1 MYYTGFT
8 MRSICWRSLAKRLII
23 SFPYLSTA
31 TGIFTT
37 GIHSYTDSRYG
48 LSGQNP
54 PRKVPCKEEGGYMVR
69 TRNYV
74 ANDDQKNRAVR
85 NAGHHP

>member
-1 MYYTGFT
+1 VTEPTTVKGHVT
-8 MRSICWRSLAKRLII
+8 TRLII
-23 SFPYLSTA
+23 A
-31 TGIFTT
+31 E
-37 GIHSYTDSRYG
+37 
-48 LSGQNP
+48 
-54 PRKVPCKEEGGYMVR
+54 EEGGYMVR

>member
-1 MYYTGFT
+1 MSANNAGILTSYIYY
-8 MRSICWRSLAKRLII
+8 I
-23 SFPYLSTA
+23 YE
-31 TGIFTT
+31 
-37 GIHSYTDSRYG
+37 
-48 LSGQNP
+48 
-54 PRKVPCKEEGGYMVR
+54 EEGGYMVR

>member
-1 MYYTGFT
+1 VD
-8 MRSICWRSLAKRLII
+8 SA
-23 SFPYLSTA
+23 A
-31 TGIFTT
+31 TSATIE
-37 GIHSYTDSRYG
+37 
-48 LSGQNP
+48 
-54 PRKVPCKEEGGYMVR
+54 EEGGYMVR

>member
-1 MYYTGFT
+1 MANFAEEGGYTFRAGNF
-8 MRSICWRSLAKRLII
+8 R
-23 SFPYLSTA
+23 
-31 TGIFTT
+31 
-37 GIHSYTDSRYG
+37 
-48 LSGQNP
+48 
-54 PRKVPCKEEGGYMVR
+54 EEGGYMVR

>member
-1 MYYTGFT
+1 LQ
-8 MRSICWRSLAKRLII
+8 RSPGNDCRRSHRCGKKKKKEVTWKNAE
-23 SFPYLSTA
+23 
-31 TGIFTT
+31 
-37 GIHSYTDSRYG
+37 
-48 LSGQNP
+48 
-54 PRKVPCKEEGGYMVR
+54 EEGGYMVR

>member
-1 MYYTGFT
+1 MHLFV
-8 MRSICWRSLAKRLII
+8 S
-23 SFPYLSTA
+23 
-31 TGIFTT
+31 
-37 GIHSYTDSRYG
+37 
-48 LSGQNP
+48 NP
-54 PRKVPCKEEGGYMVR
+54 DLEEEGGYMVR

>member
-1 MYYTGFT
+1 MTAGEVHPT
-8 MRSICWRSLAKRLII
+8 RRRRLHGVRRRRRGYMEC
-23 SFPYLSTA
+23 P
-31 TGIFTT
+31 
-37 GIHSYTDSRYG
+37 
-48 LSGQNP
+48 
-54 PRKVPCKEEGGYMVR
+54 EEGGYMVR

>member
-1 MYYTGFT
+1 
-8 MRSICWRSLAKRLII
+8 
-23 SFPYLSTA
+23 
-31 TGIFTT
+31 
-37 GIHSYTDSRYG
+37 
-48 LSGQNP
+48 
-54 PRKVPCKEEGGYMVR
+54 MVR

>member
-1 MYYTGFT
+1 MKKEDT
-8 MRSICWRSLAKRLII
+8 R
-23 SFPYLSTA
+23 
-31 TGIFTT
+31 
-37 GIHSYTDSRYG
+37 
-48 LSGQNP
+48 
-54 PRKVPCKEEGGYMVR
+54 EEGGYMVR

>member
-1 MYYTGFT
+1 MQVRLQSGAKI
-8 MRSICWRSLAKRLII
+8 RSNGKR
-23 SFPYLSTA
+23 YA
-31 TGIFTT
+31 AEEE
-37 GIHSYTDSRYG
+37 
-48 LSGQNP
+48 
-54 PRKVPCKEEGGYMVR
+54 EEGGYMVR

>member
-1 MYYTGFT
+1 LKAN
-8 MRSICWRSLAKRLII
+8 W
-23 SFPYLSTA
+23 
-31 TGIFTT
+31 
-37 GIHSYTDSRYG
+37 DEEE
-48 LSGQNP
+48 
-54 PRKVPCKEEGGYMVR
+54 EEGGYMVR

>member
-1 MYYTGFT
+1 MFQYVTVRQVKKKKKEVT
-8 MRSICWRSLAKRLII
+8 WSCPTSQKKKEVSDKSKKKKEVR
-23 SFPYLSTA
+23 
-31 TGIFTT
+31 
-37 GIHSYTDSRYG
+37 
-48 LSGQNP
+48 Q
-54 PRKVPCKEEGGYMVR
+54 VEEEGGYMVR